1 MGRFRASNRYLLDA
15 VKGADTKEVAAFL
28 GKAQESKRANALRE
42 LLNSGPL
49 SPEFS
54 EAIHGGSASQETEGK
69 DKGLLRD

>member
-1 MGRFRASNRYLLDA
+1 MTGSNRYLPDA
-15 VKGADTKEVAAFL
+15 LKGADTKEVAAIL
-28 GKAQESKRANALRE
+28 GKAQESKRANTLRE

-54 EAIHGGSASQETEGK
+54 EAIHGRSASQEPEGK